1 MQRAEIRYQKI
12 EQLTF
17 ALVVIAW
24 RLQPYFLGHH
34 IIVMTEHLIRQVL
47 RKLDLVGRI
56 IE

>member
-1 MQRAEIRYQKI
+1 MQRAKIRYQKI